1 MLHSFQVLIAAGAD
15 VDLQYQLDN
24 DLWDTALHIAA
35 YHTHL
40 SAGFHVAPLS
50 VPSKIIYVTNKANI
64 SVFTPTFVSV
74 KLLVASGASLTV
86 TKFRMGRPK
95 DTAVSFLIFFLP
107 YFLFLN

>member
-1 MLHSFQVLIAAGAD
+1 MLIAAGAE
-15 VDLQYQLDN
+15 VNLQYQLNN

-40 SAGFHVAPLS
+40 SAGFHIAPTS
-50 VPSKIIYVTNKANI
+50 VPSKIIYVTNI
-64 SVFTPTFVSV
+64 SVFTSTFILV
-74 KLLVASGASLTV
+74 KLLVACGASLTV

-107 YFLFLN
+107 YILFFN

>member
-1 MLHSFQVLIAAGAD
+1 MRFSFQVLIAAGAD
-15 VDLQYQLDN
+15 VDLQYQLNN

-40 SAGFHVAPLS
+40 SAGFHIAPTSL
-50 VPSKIIYVTNKANI
+50 PSEIIYVTNI
-64 SVFTPTFVSV
+64 SFYSNFVSV

-86 TKFRMGRPK
+86 TKFRRGRPK

-107 YFLFLN
+107 FVLS

>member
-1 MLHSFQVLIAAGAD
+1 MLIAAGAD
-15 VDLQYQLDN
+15 VDLQYQLNN

-40 SAGFHVAPLS
+40 SAGFHIAPTS
-50 VPSKIIYVTNKANI
+50 VPSKMIYVTNI
-64 SVFTPTFVSV
+64 SVFTSTFILV

-95 DTAVSFLIFFLP
+95 DTAVSFLIFFLS
-107 YFLFLN
+107 YILFFN

>member
-1 MLHSFQVLIAAGAD
+1 MLIAAGAD
-15 VDLQYQLDN
+15 VDLQYQLNN

-86 TKFRMGRPK
+86 TKFRRGRPK

-107 YFLFLN
+107 YVLFLN